1 MLHKATKRDNFSEKF
16 QTAFDFGLKVR
27 KDDILHWSE
36 ERNWRK
42 TLRSQCQWKVP
53 LQQSYGTGE
62 EKPKAGEKGEQIE
75 KKEKGEPSPL
85 AEEVKAKELRQQQ
98 LEELENEE
106 PSKVVVAEDAP
117 LEPGGLS
124 PQEDFDSL
132 PEKMQEC
139 FASQDIPLLQ
149 KVVEEMP
156 QEEAAYHMKRCIDS
170 GLWVP

>member
-1 MLHKATKRDNFSEKF
+1 MMPDKPQLQTIHPQYYQLESIFLYLCELFPIHTSFPLLLLTFLHYLKENLDLKF
-16 QTAFDFGLKVR
+16 HQIQNLFQKIIAR
-27 KDDILHWSE
+27 
-36 ERNWRK
+36 
-42 TLRSQCQWKVP
+42 
-53 LQQSYGTGE
+53 
-62 EKPKAGEKGEQIE
+62 AIE

-117 LEPGGLS
+117 LGPGGLS
-124 PQEDFDSL
+124 PQEVFDSL